1 VVDASFAVVEVPEKI
16 TRQADALFGETSIS
30 GRVIDGQGMKRG
42 QIYFR
47 GLAKLPKTTS
57 GTGG

>member
-1 VVDASFAVVEVPEKI
+1 VVEVPEKI